1 LGNPYYISPL
11 VDVGRWR
18 IAFDKKVGIF
28 YVAFI
33 LPFLLPVYSIADA
46 DDPGPLQVYK
56 KAVADGEI
64 QLKMGNFQTSAVQF
78 GEALRLARQLK
89 NRRDEFLC
97 LARLGLLN
105 WNLGH
110 MQECSDFYGRA
121 LSLAR
126 LLNLKKEEQV
136 CATALEIFDLYSQ
149 GKAARSLGKY
159 QQSIQI
165 LEKAVALARKVQSR
179 EHEVKCLRQ
188 MSVNYWELNRFREFF
203 DLNIEAQKNAHQ
215 INNRREEG
223 LCFNNIGIYYWKI
236 SNYSRALKYLQLSLE
251 TAEKE
256 NDVESKSQSLNNI
269 SLIYIDLGYYEKALE
284 YLIKVLKIDKELKNN
299 NYVSI
304 DLNNIGIIYRNQAIS
319 LQRKEN
325 FLESINIFKD
335 SLELAKKIDDKK
347 IECTVQ
353 NNIGET
359 YFSLGDFNEALRSF
373 SVSLKKANEINDLEM
388 VNQNFNNIGNV
399 KLNLDH
405 HQEASGYFK
414 RSVELSLKTN
424 NAKIL
429 WEAYYGMGQCYE
441 RNEKY
446 IPALDCYKKSIDII
460 DRIRSQI
467 FLDTFKAGF
476 VRNKLKVHESLI
488 NLLYKLGREDHSN
501 NFEKEI
507 YYFVEKLKARAFLEG
522 LAESKIDIRENL
534 SQELRDEENRI
545 SGQIT
550 SIIFKISQPGLSE
563 KDKMALGEKLSQEE
577 DSYMRLISKMRE
589 ENPEAASLVSPEL
602 SSLDGVRERLL
613 DGKTALVEYF
623 LGDQRS
629 YLFFITKNALDF
641 YPLPSRQEIEKS
653 VKGYLKILSGHPQ
666 KEFLGTLGGIRLF
679 SEFLFPLNDAKYRGI
694 EKLIIIPDG
703 ILYYLPF
710 ETLIWGQKNQGPDY
724 LINQFQVSYAPS
736 SSVLLFLFEKR
747 STGKKSSGLLAFG
760 DPAYPDLNS
769 LPAKE
774 TTPENI
780 LTEFYLNQGFNFLPI
795 PFARGEI
802 REVSKY
808 FPKDRR
814 DIYLGKNATEE
825 NVKKPPRNNYQII
838 HFACHALLD
847 ENQPFRSA
855 LVLSQDNRREEDGFL
870 QVRELYNLRLN
881 ANLVILSACQTGLGK
896 LEKGE
901 GMLGLTRMFFYSGAN
916 SVLSTLWPVNDKS
929 TAFFMKKFYRWLAQ
943 GRNIA
948 EALRLTKLE
957 MIQSDFS
964 DPYYWAGFI
973 LNGDCESRIDFR

>member
-1 LGNPYYISPL
+1 M
-11 VDVGRWR
+11 GRWR
-18 IAFDKKVGIF
+18 IVFDKKVGIF
-28 YVAFI
+28 CVAFI
-33 LPFLLPVYSIADA
+33 LPFFLPVYSIADA
-46 DDPGPLQVYK
+46 ADPSPLQVYK

-64 QLKMGNFQTSAVQF
+64 QLKIGNFQISAVQF
-78 GEALRLARQLK
+78 GEALRLAKQLK
-89 NRRDEFLC
+89 NRRNELLC
-97 LARLGLLN
+97 LGRLGLLN
-105 WNLGH
+105 WNLGR
-110 MQECSDFYGRA
+110 MQECSDFYRGA
-121 LSLAR
+121 LSIAR
-126 LLNLKKEEQV
+126 SLNLKREEQAYV
-136 CATALEIFDLYSQ
+136 TALEIFDLYSK

-165 LEKAVALARKVQSR
+165 LEKAVALARGIQSR

-223 LCFNNIGIYYWKI
+223 ICFNNIGLYYWKI
-236 SNYSRALKYLQLSLE
+236 NNFSKAFKYFQLSLE
-251 TAEKE
+251 IANKE
-256 NDVESKSQSLNNI
+256 NAIESESQSLTN
-269 SLIYIDLGYYEKALE
+269 LALLYMDLGDYEKALE
-284 YLIKVLKIDKELKNN
+284 FLSKALKIDQDLNNENYIYMDLNNLGVILRNKGILQEKSEDFSKSISYLRKALLLAIKKGDIKNEIKVL
-299 NYVSI
+299 
-304 DLNNIGIIYRNQAIS
+304 
-319 LQRKEN
+319 
-325 FLESINIFKD
+325 
-335 SLELAKKIDDKK
+335 
-347 IECTVQ
+347 

-359 YFSLGDFNEALRSF
+359 YYCLRDYSNAFEYYKLGLN
-373 SVSLKKANEINDLEM
+373 KAIELQDIEEISNIT
-388 VNQNFNNIGNV
+388 NNIGNSYLYLGNTQ
-399 KLNLDH
+399 K
-405 HQEASGYFK
+405 ASGYFK

-467 FLDTFKAGF
+467 FLDAFKAGF

-488 NLLYKLGREDHSN
+488 NLLYKLRRDDHSKK
-501 NFEKEI
+501 FEKEI

-602 SSLDGVRERLL
+602 SSLDRVREQLL
-613 DGKTALVEYF
+613 DDKTALVEYF

-629 YLFFITKNALDF
+629 YLFFITKSALDF

-679 SEFLFPLNDAKYRGI
+679 SEFLFPLKDAKYRGI
-694 EKLIIIPDG
+694 EKIIIIPDG

-710 ETLIWGQKNQGPDY
+710 ETLIWGQKNQGPDD
-724 LINQFQVSYAPS
+724 LINRFQVSYAPS

-747 STGKKSSGLLAFG
+747 STGKKSSGFLAFG

-769 LPAKE
+769 LPAKG

-802 REVSKY
+802 RDVSKY

-814 DIYLGKNATEE
+814 DIYLGKNASEE

-855 LVLSQDNRREEDGFL
+855 LVLSRDNRREEDGFL

-929 TAFFMKKFYRWLAQ
+929 TAFFIKKFYRWLAQ

-948 EALRLTKLE
+948 EALRLAKLE

-964 DPYYWAGFI
+964 YPYYWAGFI
-973 LNGDCESRIDFR
+973 VNGDCESRIDFR

>member
-1 LGNPYYISPL
+1 M
-11 VDVGRWR
+11 GRGR

-28 YVAFI
+28 CVAFI

-89 NRRDEFLC
+89 NRRDELLC

-105 WNLGH
+105 WNLGR

-126 LLNLKKEEQV
+126 SLNLKKEEQV
-136 CATALEIFDLYSQ
+136 CTTALEIFDLYSQ

-165 LEKAVALARKVQSR
+165 LEKAVALARGIQSR

-223 LCFNNIGIYYWKI
+223 ICFNNIGLYYWKI
-236 SNYSRALKYLQLSLE
+236 SNFSKAFKYFQLSLE
-251 TAEKE
+251 IANKE
-256 NDVESKSQSLNNI
+256 NAIESESQSLTN
-269 SLIYIDLGYYEKALE
+269 LALLYMDLGDYEKALE
-284 YLIKVLKIDKELKNN
+284 FLSKALKIDQDLNNENYIYMGLNNLGVILRNKGILQEKSEDFSKSISYLRKALLLAIKKGDIKNEIKVL
-299 NYVSI
+299 
-304 DLNNIGIIYRNQAIS
+304 
-319 LQRKEN
+319 
-325 FLESINIFKD
+325 
-335 SLELAKKIDDKK
+335 
-347 IECTVQ
+347 

-359 YFSLGDFNEALRSF
+359 YYCLRDYSNAFEYYKLGLN
-373 SVSLKKANEINDLEM
+373 KAIELQDIEEISNIS
-388 VNQNFNNIGNV
+388 NNIGNSY
-399 KLNLDH
+399 LYLGNN
-405 HQEASGYFK
+405 QEASGYFK

-488 NLLYKLGREDHSN
+488 NLLYKLGREDHSEKI
-501 NFEKEI
+501 EKEI

-747 STGKKSSGLLAFG
+747 LTGKKSSGLLAFG

-916 SVLSTLWPVNDKS
+916 SVLSTLWPVTDKS

-964 DPYYWAGFI
+964 NPYYWAGFI

>member
-1 LGNPYYISPL
+1 
-11 VDVGRWR
+11 VGRWR
-18 IAFDKKVGIF
+18 IVFDKKVGIF
-28 YVAFI
+28 CVAFI
-33 LPFLLPVYSIADA
+33 LPFFLPVYSIADA
-46 DDPGPLQVYK
+46 ADPSPLQVYK

-64 QLKMGNFQTSAVQF
+64 QLKIGNFQISAVQF
-78 GEALRLARQLK
+78 GEALRLAKQLK
-89 NRRDEFLC
+89 NRRNELLC
-97 LARLGLLN
+97 LGRLGLLN
-105 WNLGH
+105 WNLGR
-110 MQECSDFYGRA
+110 MQECSDFYRGA
-121 LSLAR
+121 LSIAR
-126 LLNLKKEEQV
+126 SLNLKREEQAYV
-136 CATALEIFDLYSQ
+136 TALEIFDLYSK

-165 LEKAVALARKVQSR
+165 LEKAVALARGIQSR

-223 LCFNNIGIYYWKI
+223 ICFNNIGLYYWKI
-236 SNYSRALKYLQLSLE
+236 NNFSKAFKYFQLSLE
-251 TAEKE
+251 IANKE
-256 NDVESKSQSLNNI
+256 NAIESESQSLTN
-269 SLIYIDLGYYEKALE
+269 LALLYMDLGDYEKALE
-284 YLIKVLKIDKELKNN
+284 FLSKALKIDQDLNNENYIYMDLNNLGVILRNKGILQEKSEDFSKSISYLRKALLLAIKKGDIKNEIKVL
-299 NYVSI
+299 
-304 DLNNIGIIYRNQAIS
+304 
-319 LQRKEN
+319 
-325 FLESINIFKD
+325 
-335 SLELAKKIDDKK
+335 
-347 IECTVQ
+347 

-359 YFSLGDFNEALRSF
+359 YYCLRDYSNAFEYYKLGLN
-373 SVSLKKANEINDLEM
+373 KAIELQDIEEISNIT
-388 VNQNFNNIGNV
+388 NNIGNSYLYLGNTQ
-399 KLNLDH
+399 K
-405 HQEASGYFK
+405 ASGYFK

-467 FLDTFKAGF
+467 FLDAFKAGF

-488 NLLYKLGREDHSN
+488 NLLYKLRRDDHSKK
-501 NFEKEI
+501 FEKEI

-602 SSLDGVRERLL
+602 SSLDRVREQLL
-613 DGKTALVEYF
+613 DDKTALVEYF

-629 YLFFITKNALDF
+629 YLFFITKSALDF

-679 SEFLFPLNDAKYRGI
+679 SEFLFPLKDAKYRGI
-694 EKLIIIPDG
+694 EKIIIIPDG

-710 ETLIWGQKNQGPDY
+710 ETLIWGQKNQGPDD
-724 LINQFQVSYAPS
+724 LINRFQVSYAPS

-747 STGKKSSGLLAFG
+747 STGKKSSGFLAFG

-769 LPAKE
+769 LPAKG

-802 REVSKY
+802 RDVSKY

-814 DIYLGKNATEE
+814 DIYLGKNASEE

-855 LVLSQDNRREEDGFL
+855 LVLSRDNRREEDGFL

-929 TAFFMKKFYRWLAQ
+929 TAFFIKKFYRWLAQ

-948 EALRLTKLE
+948 EALRLAKLE

-964 DPYYWAGFI
+964 YPYYWAGFI
-973 LNGDCESRIDFR
+973 VNGDCESRIDFR

>member
-1 LGNPYYISPL
+1 M
-11 VDVGRWR
+11 GRWR
-18 IAFDKKVGIF
+18 IVFDKKVGIF
-28 YVAFI
+28 CVAFI
-33 LPFLLPVYSIADA
+33 LPFFLPVYSIADA
-46 DDPGPLQVYK
+46 ADPSPLQVYK

-64 QLKMGNFQTSAVQF
+64 QLKIGNFQISAVQF
-78 GEALRLARQLK
+78 GEALRLAKQLK
-89 NRRDEFLC
+89 NRRNELLC
-97 LARLGLLN
+97 LGRLGLLN
-105 WNLGH
+105 WNLGR
-110 MQECSDFYGRA
+110 MQECSDFYRGA
-121 LSLAR
+121 LSIAR
-126 LLNLKKEEQV
+126 SLNLKREEQAYV
-136 CATALEIFDLYSQ
+136 TALEIFDLYSK

-165 LEKAVALARKVQSR
+165 LEKAVALARGIQSR

-223 LCFNNIGIYYWKI
+223 ICFNNIGLYYWKI
-236 SNYSRALKYLQLSLE
+236 NNFSKAFKYFQLSLE
-251 TAEKE
+251 IANKE
-256 NDVESKSQSLNNI
+256 NAIESESQSLTN
-269 SLIYIDLGYYEKALE
+269 LALLYMDLGDYEKALE
-284 YLIKVLKIDKELKNN
+284 FLSKALKIDQDLNNENYIYMDLNNLGVILRNKGILQEKSEDFSKSISYLRKALLLAIKKGDIKNEIKVL
-299 NYVSI
+299 
-304 DLNNIGIIYRNQAIS
+304 
-319 LQRKEN
+319 
-325 FLESINIFKD
+325 
-335 SLELAKKIDDKK
+335 
-347 IECTVQ
+347 

-359 YFSLGDFNEALRSF
+359 YYCLRDYSNAFEYYKLGLN
-373 SVSLKKANEINDLEM
+373 KAIELQDIEEISNIT
-388 VNQNFNNIGNV
+388 NNIGNSYLYLGNTQ
-399 KLNLDH
+399 K
-405 HQEASGYFK
+405 ASGYFK

-467 FLDTFKAGF
+467 FLDAFKAGF

-488 NLLYKLGREDHSN
+488 NLLYKLRRDDHSKK
-501 NFEKEI
+501 FEKEI

-602 SSLDGVRERLL
+602 SSLDRVREQLL
-613 DGKTALVEYF
+613 DDKTALVEYF

-629 YLFFITKNALDF
+629 YLFFITKSALDF

-679 SEFLFPLNDAKYRGI
+679 SEFLFPLKDAKYRGI
-694 EKLIIIPDG
+694 EKIIIIPDG

-724 LINQFQVSYAPS
+724 LINRFQVSYAPS

-747 STGKKSSGLLAFG
+747 STGKKSSGFLAFG

-769 LPAKE
+769 LPAKG

-802 REVSKY
+802 RDVSKY

-814 DIYLGKNATEE
+814 DIYLGKNASEE

-855 LVLSQDNRREEDGFL
+855 LVLSRDNRREEDGFL

-929 TAFFMKKFYRWLAQ
+929 TAFFIKKFYRWLAQ

-948 EALRLTKLE
+948 EALRLAKLE

-964 DPYYWAGFI
+964 YPYYWAGFI
-973 LNGDCESRIDFR
+973 VNGDCESRIDFR